1 MKDIR
6 KGNDIQ
12 YKWTVNHLAEV
23 SGDKVVQLISCKTG
37 EVQIAMTYSI
47 SGNVINGT
55 FQGKD
60 QKDVGAYR
68 LLLLVNDGHDNM
80 VTLDKVNAF
89 NLTGVCNFGIV
100 RGEDDSSIETV
111 VLEFESE
118 IQVNAG
124 IDGGE
129 QMQAD
134 WDETNT
140 LSPAYIRNKPTIP
153 AEQVNSDW
161 NANSGKAKI
170 LNKPTKLSDFTNDI
184 KTYREIP
191 GTWDT
196 SHSMEQLIAS
206 INADATAVVGMAY
219 LGTVHLSDLPESMI
233 HAELIIDIVSR
244 LGNDGDKVIVF
255 TFSSSNVSPYKWE
268 YTSAYGA
275 LGTWRSWLVADDIA
289 GKEDKMNIVS
299 SPKTASFTATVGN
312 YYFVNIGANGSVT
325 ITLTTPTDNS
335 HLQNAVFRV
344 TTTTAPQLFFE
355 AANGISIFEADGYKI
370 EADKIYEVNAQWNGA
385 NWDIASVTLKI
396 QS

>member
-12 YKWTVNHLAEV
+12 FKWTVNKLADA
-23 SGDKVVQLISCKTG
+23 SGDKIVQLISCKTG
-37 EVQIAMTYSI
+37 ETQEMEYSI
-47 SGNVINGT
+47 DGNIITGT
-55 FQGKD
+55 FYGKD

-68 LLLLVNDGHDNM
+68 FLLLVNKGYGNM

-134 WDETNT
+134 WDESNT

-233 HAELIIDIVSR
+233 QAELIIDIVSR

-275 LGTWRSWLVADDIA
+275 LGTWRSWLVPDDIA

-299 SPKTASFTATVGN
+299 SPKTASFTAAVGN
-312 YYFVNIGANGSVT
+312 YYFVNIGASGSLT

-335 HLQNAVFRV
+335 HLKNAVFRV
-344 TTTTAPQLFFE
+344 TTNTAPQLFFE

-370 EADKIYEVNAQWNGA
+370 EADNIYEVNAQWNGV
-385 NWDIASVTLKI
+385 NWDIASVTLKA

>member
-12 YKWTVNHLAEV
+12 YKWTVKKLAEV

-37 EVQIAMTYSI
+37 EVQSAMAYSI
-47 SGNVINGT
+47 IGNVINGT
-55 FQGKD
+55 FKGKD

-118 IQVNAG
+118 IEVNAG
-124 IDGGE
+124 INGGE
-129 QMQAD
+129 QVQAD
-134 WDETNT
+134 WDEIDPS
-140 LSPAYIRNKPTIP
+140 SPAYIQHKPTIP
-153 AEQVNSDW
+153 EAQVQSNWSENDDT
-161 NANSGKAKI
+161 KPDYIK
-170 LNKPTKLSDFTNDI
+170 NKPTKLSDFTNDI

-206 INADATAVVGMAY
+206 INADATAVVGMDY
-219 LGTVHLSDLPESMI
+219 LGTVHLSDLPESI
-233 HAELIIDIVSR
+233 IQAELIITIVSR

-255 TFSSSNVSPYKWE
+255 TFSSNNVSPYRWE

-275 LGTWRSWLVADDIA
+275 LGTWRSWLVEADIEN
-289 GKEDKMNIVS
+289 KIDKVS
-299 SPKTASFTATVGN
+299 GATVGRLAS
-312 YYFVNIGANGSVT
+312 FVSGGG
-325 ITLTTPTDNS
+325 
-335 HLQNAVFRV
+335 LQD
-344 TTTTAPQLFFE
+344 
-355 AANGISIFEADGYKI
+355 SGYKI
-370 EADKIYEVNAQWNGA
+370 VTISASDYESLTTKDANTIYL
-385 NWDIASVTLKI
+385 VTA
-396 QS
+396 

>member
-6 KGNDIQ
+6 KGNDIR
-12 YKWTVNHLAEV
+12 YKWTVKKLSEV
-23 SGDKVVQLISCKTG
+23 SGDKVLQLISCKTG
-37 EVQIAMTYSI
+37 EVQSAMTYSI

-55 FQGKD
+55 FLGKD

-68 LLLLVNDGHDNM
+68 LLLLVNNGYDNM

-118 IQVNAG
+118 IEVNAG
-124 IDGGE
+124 INGGE
-129 QMQAD
+129 QVQSD
-134 WDETNT
+134 WDETDPS
-140 LSPAYIRNKPTIP
+140 SPAYIQHKPTIP
-153 AEQVNSDW
+153 EAQVNSDW
-161 NANSGKAKI
+161 NANSGKAQI

-233 HAELIIDIVSR
+233 QAELIIEVVSR

-255 TFSSSNVSPYKWE
+255 TFSSSNVSPYRWE

-275 LGTWRSWLVADDIA
+275 LGAWRSWLVADDIT
-289 GKEDKMNIVS
+289 GKEDKISIEAASGTTLTAQVKKYYRFS
-299 SPKTASFTATVGN
+299 SEVNTLAVTLPIPSDTTHLQTILFGFTTGANPDISWNSTATIHKG
-312 YYFVNIGANGSVT
+312 
-325 ITLTTPTDNS
+325 
-335 HLQNAVFRV
+335 
-344 TTTTAPQLFFE
+344 
-355 AANGISIFEADGYKI
+355 DGYQI
-370 EADKIYEVNAQWNGA
+370 DANTTYEVNALYNGV
-385 NWDIASVTLKI
+385 NWIIFAHKI
-396 QS
+396 ITT